1 MEMNEKNVNTFKKI
15 DRVVFKTTKCLS
27 YISAV
32 ALVLVALICTID
44 VVGLKLFGTGIRNGT
59 DIVTYLNI
67 PVVFMAIAFIQVE
80 RGHTSIDLL
89 VSRFPKVV
97 QRIISTVGNLL
108 GAVVCGFVSWRIV
121 LLTIDK
127 FEKLSKAS
135 AGRYSFVIWPFAAI
149 VAIGF
154 ALLALAMLWCV
165 VRDLTIPKE
174 EQCGFMPMEMN
185 FGDEENNAEE
195 EGAE

>member
-1 MEMNEKNVNTFKKI
+1 MEVNEKNDNTFKKI
-15 DRVVFKTTKCLS
+15 DRAVFKATKYLS

-32 ALVLVALICTID
+32 ALVLVALICTVD
-44 VVGLKLFGTGIRNGT
+44 VVGLKLFGSGVRNGT

-89 VSRFPKVV
+89 LTKFPKVL
-97 QRIISTVGNLL
+97 QRIIVTVGNAL
-108 GAVVCGFVSWRIV
+108 GAVVSGFVCWRIV

-127 FEKLSKAS
+127 FQKLSTAS
-135 AGRYSFVIWPFAAI
+135 AGRNSFVIWPFAAI
-149 VAIGF
+149 VALGF
-154 ALLALAMLWCV
+154 ALLALAMVWCII
-165 VRDLTIPKE
+165 RDFTIPRE
-174 EQCGFMPMEMN
+174 EQCGFMPMEMG
-185 FGDEENNAEE
+185 FSGDENEE